1 MSKNTAKAVGA
12 KISGLKL
19 LVIDEISMINL
30 ETLAEISSRQIEAM
44 LSQTDD
50 ESDRNVISS
59 QLFGGIHVLITCDFY
74 QLKPIQ
80 GEAIYTESPKYIKSM
95 AGLKIWHSL
104 NEYFEL
110 IENTRFKNDLTNIH
124 DSHEYVFEWSQKRK
138 S

>member
-30 ETLAEISSRQIEAM
+30 ETLAEISNRLIEAM

-80 GEAIYTESPKYIKSM
+80 G
-95 AGLKIWHSL
+95 
-104 NEYFEL
+104 
-110 IENTRFKNDLTNIH
+110 
-124 DSHEYVFEWSQKRK
+124 
-138 S
+138 